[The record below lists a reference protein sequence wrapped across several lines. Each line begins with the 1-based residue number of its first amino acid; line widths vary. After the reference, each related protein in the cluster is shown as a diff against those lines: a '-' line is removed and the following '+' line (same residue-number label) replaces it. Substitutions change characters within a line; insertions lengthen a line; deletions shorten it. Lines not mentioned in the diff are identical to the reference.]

1 MALNKKEKTM
11 KIILASSSPRRN
23 EILDLVG
30 IQHEIIPSSCIEVID
45 RSKSIEEIVKS
56 LAYQKAM
63 DVFKNHSDDLVIG
76 ADTIVKVDNE
86 ILGKPKGEADAIRM
100 LQLLQNK
107 THEVVTGVSIITKDK
122 QETFYE
128 TTFVT
133 FLPLSDEEIKN
144 YLKNENVYDKAGS
157 YAIQG
162 YAAKYISK
170 LDGSYYNVMGLPIAT
185 LCQKLKEFN

>member
-1 MALNKKEKTM
+1 M

-30 IQHEIIPSSCIEVID
+30 IKHETIPSSCIEVID

-63 DVFKNHSDDLVIG
+63 DVFKNHNDDLVIG

-100 LQLLQNK
+100 LHLLQNK

-133 FLPLSDEEIKN
+133 FLPLSDEEITN

>member
-1 MALNKKEKTM
+1 
-11 KIILASSSPRRN
+11 
-23 EILDLVG
+23 
-30 IQHEIIPSSCIEVID
+30 
-45 RSKSIEEIVKS
+45 
-56 LAYQKAM
+56 
-63 DVFKNHSDDLVIG
+63 
-76 ADTIVKVDNE
+76 
-86 ILGKPKGEADAIRM
+86 M

-170 LDGSYYNVMGLPIAT
+170 LEGSYYNVMGLPIAT